1 MHFLAHASK
10 YKEQSRKPQAKLQA
24 LRIDG
29 SQIAG
34 VLLGWNK
41 WAEGACDI
49 SGAAGTAFSDDSRT
63 QNKMQYLRRNAI
75 TDLQTEA
82 IQHDMQNPIRMRV
95 LFILTHEA
103 LESISIRSINLI
115 SFNNK
120 LKEKIMQ
127 VWKNVMV
134 NFQF

>member
-10 YKEQSRKPQAKLQA
+10 CKEQSRKPQAKLQA

-49 SGAAGTAFSDDSRT
+49 SGAAGTAFSDDRRT

-75 TDLQTEA
+75 TDLQ
-82 IQHDMQNPIRMRV
+82 NPIRMRV
-95 LFILTHEA
+95 LFILAHEA
-103 LESISIRSINLI
+103 LESISIRS
-115 SFNNK
+115 
-120 LKEKIMQ
+120 
-127 VWKNVMV
+127 
-134 NFQF
+134 